1 MRNEISQ
8 ATISRLPLYLRTLG
22 FAEAEGTE
30 IISSDEFGRRLNI
43 TPEQIRK
50 DLASFGQFGKK
61 GVGYYVTELKNR
73 IAKILGFENNWNV
86 AIVGMGH
93 LGDALAHYKKI
104 PELGFNLV
112 ALFDVDKKR
121 IGSKVNGIDVSD
133 VANLKEKLA
142 ELNVQIVIIAVPT
155 EAAQEIVDALEGTTV
170 RGIWNFAPINVQ
182 APKGIRIVHEDLTV
196 GLGSLSYHISQN
208 WNPEG

>member
-1 MRNEISQ
+1 MKSDISQ
-8 ATISRLPLYLRTLG
+8 ATIERLPLYLRTLG

-104 PELGFNLV
+104 PELNFNLV
-112 ALFDVDKKR
+112 ALFDSDKKV
-121 IGSKVNGIDVSD
+121 IGKEINGIKVSD
-133 VANLKEKLA
+133 AADLVKMIA
-142 ELNVQIVIIAVPT
+142 ELEIQIVIIAVPAE
-155 EAAQEIVDALEGTTV
+155 EAQDIVDSLAGTTV
-170 RGIWNFAPINVQ
+170 RGVWNFAPINIQ

-196 GLGSLSYHISQN
+196 GLGSLSYHISQS
-208 WNPEG
+208 WNPAN

>member
-8 ATISRLPLYLRTLG
+8 ATIARLPLYLRTLG

-86 AIVGMGH
+86 AIIGMGH

-104 PELGFNLV
+104 PELNFNLV
-112 ALFDVDKKR
+112 ALFDSDKKR
-121 IGSKVNGIDVSD
+121 IGSTVNGIEVSD
-133 VANLKEKLA
+133 VEDLKKIIA
-142 ELNVQIVIIAVPT
+142 ERNVQIAIIAVPT
-155 EAAQEIVDALEGTTV
+155 EEAQELVDALEGTSV
-170 RGIWNFAPINVQ
+170 RGVWNFAPINVQ

-196 GLGSLSYHISQN
+196 GLGSLSYHISQS
-208 WNPEG
+208 WNPEN

>member
-8 ATISRLPLYLRTLG
+8 ATIERLPLYLRTLG
-22 FAEAEGTE
+22 IAETEGTE
-30 IISSDEFGRRLNI
+30 IISSDEFGRRLGI

-73 IAKILGFENNWNV
+73 IAKILGFENSWNV
-86 AIVGMGH
+86 AIVGVGN

-112 ALFDVDKKR
+112 ALFDVDKKK
-121 IGSKVNGIDVSD
+121 IGKEVNGVVVSSAED
-133 VANLKEKLA
+133 LTKVVAERNIH
-142 ELNVQIVIIAVPT
+142 IVILAVPT
-155 EAAQEIVDALEGTTV
+155 DDAQDIVDSLEGSTV
-170 RGIWNFAPINVQ
+170 RGIWNFVPLNIQ
-182 APKGIRIVHEDLTV
+182 APSGIRIVHEDLTV

-208 WNPEG
+208 YTPAE